1 MGGAGSKK
9 PEAYLLKFVE
19 EVFELRTMQMP
30 AEYWSKEKGQTRMD
44 S

>member
-1 MGGAGSKK
+1 VGGASSKK
-9 PEAYLLKFVE
+9 PETYLLEFVE
-19 EVFELRTMQMP
+19 DVFELRTMQMP

>member
-9 PEAYLLKFVE
+9 PEAYLLEFVE

-30 AEYWSKEKGQTRMD
+30 AEYLPQENGLPRMD

>member
-9 PEAYLLKFVE
+9 PEAYLLEFVE
-19 EVFELRTMQMP
+19 EVFELRMKQMP
-30 AEYWSKEKGQTRMD
+30 AEYWSKEKGLPRMD